1 MRDERG
7 HWYLLTGFV
16 IGIVLGLVYAW
27 LISPQQ
33 YQDRDTS
40 PASLQPEFKDQYRA
54 MIAAAYVATGNLP
67 RAEARLKLL
76 DDDDVVRTLAEQA
89 QRTLGEGDSPMQAQ
103 ALGLLAV
110 ALGQGESALIPT
122 SVPNETAA
130 QDQTSNPPQITNT
143 ITATVEVIPES
154 TSESAP
160 ANPSPLPTDLT
171 PQATRTSNLTA
182 TPLPTRTPTVTPG
195 SPFVLQENNFV
206 CDTKIT
212 GPLIQIIAENSSGQQ
227 LSNREIIVTWEGGED
242 YFYTGLK
249 PEIGPGYA
257 DFLMSPGVVY
267 EVRMAGGGQTVPDV
281 TPAECE
287 TQSGRR
293 YWGSWVLVFSRP

>member
-16 IGIVLGLVYAW
+16 IGVVLGLVYAW
-27 LISPQQ
+27 LIAPQQ
-33 YQDRDTS
+33 FQDRDTS

-67 RAEARLKLL
+67 RAEARLELL
-76 DDDDVVRTLAEQA
+76 DDDDVVRALAEQA
-89 QRTLGEGDSPMQAQ
+89 QRTLGEGNSPLQAQ

-122 SVPNETAA
+122 SIPNETAA
-130 QDQTSNPPQITNT
+130 PDQIPDTPQMTNT
-143 ITATVEVIPES
+143 ITATAEES
-154 TSESAP
+154 TSESAA
-160 ANPSPLPTDLT
+160 ANSSPLPSDLT

-182 TPLPTRTPTVTPG
+182 TPLPTRTPTITPG
-195 SPFVLQENNFV
+195 TPFVLQENNFV

-212 GPLIQIIAENSSGQQ
+212 GPLIQIVAENSSGQQ

-249 PEIGPGYA
+249 PEIGSGYA
-257 DFLMSPGVVY
+257 DFLMSPGLVY
-267 EVRMAGGGQTVPDV
+267 EVRMAGGGQTVPDI

-287 TQSGRR
+287 TDSGRR
-293 YWGSWVLVFSRP
+293 YWGSWELVFSRP

>member
-27 LISPQQ
+27 LIAPQQ

-67 RAEARLKLL
+67 RAEARLELL
-76 DDDDVVRTLAEQA
+76 DDDDVVHALAEQA
-89 QRTLGEGDSPMQAQ
+89 QRTLGEGDSPLQAQ

-122 SVPNETAA
+122 TIPTETTALE
-130 QDQTSNPPQITNT
+130 QTSNTPQITNT
-143 ITATVEVIPES
+143 ITAPAEKS
-154 TSESAP
+154 TSESAA
-160 ANPSPLPTDLT
+160 ANPSLQPPDLT
-171 PQATRTSNLTA
+171 PQATRTSNLTSS
-182 TPLPTRTPTVTPG
+182 PLPTRTPTVTPG
-195 SPFVLQENNFV
+195 TPFVLQENNFV

-212 GPLIQIIAENSSGQQ
+212 GPLIQIFAENSSGQQ
-227 LSNREIIVTWEGGED
+227 LSNREINVTWEEGED

-257 DFLMSPGVVY
+257 DF
-267 EVRMAGGGQTVPDV
+267 
-281 TPAECE
+281 
-287 TQSGRR
+287 
-293 YWGSWVLVFSRP
+293 

>member
-27 LISPQQ
+27 LIAPQQ
-33 YQDRDTS
+33 FQDRDTS

-54 MIAAAYVATGNLP
+54 MIAAAYVATGTLP
-67 RAEARLKLL
+67 RAEARLELL
-76 DDDDVVRTLAEQA
+76 DDDDVVRALAEQA
-89 QRTLGEGDSPMQAQ
+89 QRTLGEGNSPLQAQ

-122 SVPNETAA
+122 SIPDETTA
-130 QDQTSNPPQITNT
+130 QDQIPNTPQMTNT
-143 ITATVEVIPES
+143 ITATSEES
-154 TSESAP
+154 TSESAA
-160 ANPSPLPTDLT
+160 ANSSPLPADLT

-195 SPFVLQENNFV
+195 TPFVLQENNFV

-212 GPLIQIIAENSSGQQ
+212 GPLIQIVAENSSGQQ

-249 PEIGPGYA
+249 PEIGSGYA
-257 DFLMSPGVVY
+257 DFLMSPGLVY
-267 EVRMAGGGQTVPDV
+267 EVRMAGGGQTVPDI

-287 TQSGRR
+287 TDSGRR
-293 YWGSWVLVFSRP
+293 YWGSWELVFSRP

>member
-16 IGIVLGLVYAW
+16 IGVVLGLVYAW
-27 LISPQQ
+27 LIAPQQ
-33 YQDRDTS
+33 FQDRDTS

-67 RAEARLKLL
+67 RAEARLELL
-76 DDDDVVRTLAEQA
+76 DDDDVVRALAEQA
-89 QRTLGEGDSPMQAQ
+89 QRTLGEGNSPLQAQ

-122 SVPNETAA
+122 SIPDETIA
-130 QDQTSNPPQITNT
+130 QDQIPNTPQMTNT
-143 ITATVEVIPES
+143 ITATAEES
-154 TSESAP
+154 TSESAA
-160 ANPSPLPTDLT
+160 ANSSPLPSDLT

-182 TPLPTRTPTVTPG
+182 TPLPTRTPTITPG
-195 SPFVLQENNFV
+195 TPFVLQENNFV

-212 GPLIQIIAENSSGQQ
+212 GPLIQIVAENSSGQQ

-249 PEIGPGYA
+249 PEIGSGYA
-257 DFLMSPGVVY
+257 DFLMSPGLVY
-267 EVRMAGGGQTVPDV
+267 EVRMAGGGQTVPDI

-287 TQSGRR
+287 TDSGRR
-293 YWGSWVLVFSRP
+293 YWGSWELVFSRP